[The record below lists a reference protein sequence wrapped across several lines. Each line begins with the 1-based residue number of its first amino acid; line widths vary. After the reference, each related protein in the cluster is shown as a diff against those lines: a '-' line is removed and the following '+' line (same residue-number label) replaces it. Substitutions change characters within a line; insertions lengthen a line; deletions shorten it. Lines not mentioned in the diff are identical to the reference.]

1 MLASFTA
8 ANECATEAS
17 LPESLILAKAMLP
30 YSHDEIVKECMVEL
44 METALLGKCNV
55 IGKVKANITF

>member
-17 LPESLILAKAMLP
+17 LRESMILAKAMLP
-30 YSHDEIVKECMVEL
+30 SSHDEIVKECMVEP